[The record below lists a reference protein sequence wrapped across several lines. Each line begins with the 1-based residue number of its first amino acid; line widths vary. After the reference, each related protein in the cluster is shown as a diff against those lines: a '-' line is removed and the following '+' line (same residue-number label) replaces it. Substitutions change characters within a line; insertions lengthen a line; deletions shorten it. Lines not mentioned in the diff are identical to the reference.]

1 MGFNTVNQ
9 LHVNES
15 KRHELIDARKSG
27 TALIWA
33 VFLFS
38 IFVNLLMLT
47 GPLFMLQVYD
57 RVLGSR
63 SEETLAALF
72 VLVGFLY
79 FFMGLLDYA
88 RGRIMARY
96 GANFQT
102 SLDRTIFEA
111 RLSRIPDGSQ
121 SKGAELKDLESIQT
135 LTASPVFLALFDLP
149 WSPLFL
155 FAIFVLHP
163 MLGWTACAGGA
174 VLVVIAVL
182 NQFLTVRKTQ
192 RANVTSFQAQS
203 LAAQAEH
210 ARDVVQSQGMR
221 HAVSERW
228 HKKQSAALD
237 DRINAADWVGSFT
250 TSSKAFRLFLQSAIL
265 AVGAYFVLQGELT
278 GGAMIAASIL
288 LGRALAPIE
297 QCLGQWQVF
306 QRSRQA
312 WSSLDALLSAT
323 PKAKPL
329 TALPRPKAQILV
341 RKLVVVP
348 PGGSAP
354 TLKNLNFGVNPG
366 HALGVIGRSG
376 SGKSSLAKAL
386 LGIWPSASGEIRLG
400 GAELDQY
407 DPDKLG
413 QYIGYLPQSVALL
426 PGTVA
431 ENIARMSANVD
442 GDAVV
447 AAAKRANAHDM
458 ILTLPNGYD
467 TQLDGDQ
474 SHLSGGQKQRVAL
487 ARALFGDPVILIL
500 DEPNSALDAEGSQAL
515 NQTIREFKTEGKAV
529 IIMSHRPQA
538 IAECDTLLVLDQGTV
553 VSFGP
558 RDEVMKAQLKNAD
571 QIKRNLNAQAVAK

>member
-1 MGFNTVNQ
+1 VAPEHKRLLGFNTVNQ

-57 RVLGSR
+57 RVMGSR

-102 SLDRTIFEA
+102 ALDRTIFEA

-121 SKGAELKDLESIQT
+121 NKGTELKDLGSIQT

-192 RANVTSFQAQS
+192 RANVTSFQAQI

-210 ARDVVQSQGMR
+210 ARDVIQS
-221 HAVSERW
+221 
-228 HKKQSAALD
+228 
-237 DRINAADWVGSFT
+237 
-250 TSSKAFRLFLQSAIL
+250 
-265 AVGAYFVLQGELT
+265 
-278 GGAMIAASIL
+278 
-288 LGRALAPIE
+288 
-297 QCLGQWQVF
+297 
-306 QRSRQA
+306 
-312 WSSLDALLSAT
+312 
-323 PKAKPL
+323 
-329 TALPRPKAQILV
+329 
-341 RKLVVVP
+341 
-348 PGGSAP
+348 
-354 TLKNLNFGVNPG
+354 
-366 HALGVIGRSG
+366 
-376 SGKSSLAKAL
+376 
-386 LGIWPSASGEIRLG
+386 
-400 GAELDQY
+400 
-407 DPDKLG
+407 
-413 QYIGYLPQSVALL
+413 
-426 PGTVA
+426 
-431 ENIARMSANVD
+431 
-442 GDAVV
+442 
-447 AAAKRANAHDM
+447 
-458 ILTLPNGYD
+458 
-467 TQLDGDQ
+467 
-474 SHLSGGQKQRVAL
+474 
-487 ARALFGDPVILIL
+487 
-500 DEPNSALDAEGSQAL
+500 
-515 NQTIREFKTEGKAV
+515 
-529 IIMSHRPQA
+529 
-538 IAECDTLLVLDQGTV
+538 
-553 VSFGP
+553 
-558 RDEVMKAQLKNAD
+558 
-571 QIKRNLNAQAVAK
+571 